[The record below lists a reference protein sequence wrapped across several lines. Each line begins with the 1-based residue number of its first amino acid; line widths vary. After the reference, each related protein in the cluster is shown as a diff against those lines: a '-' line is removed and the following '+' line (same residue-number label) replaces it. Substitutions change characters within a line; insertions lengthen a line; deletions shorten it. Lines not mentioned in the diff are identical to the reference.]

1 MALLWIKVLGYLK
14 LVNKQMATFI
24 TSLTRII
31 LSIRYFGIVLL
42 IIVLVKRLVHICFDG
57 NCSMHIVLRFV
68 LPFAAFVLLQCHVWR

>member
-1 MALLWIKVLGYLK
+1 MALLWIKVLGFLK

-42 IIVLVKRLVHICFDG
+42 IIVLVKRLVHVCYYG
-57 NCSMHIVLRFV
+57 NCSTYLV
-68 LPFAAFVLLQCHVWR
+68 

>member
-1 MALLWIKVLGYLK
+1 MALLWIKVLGFLK

-42 IIVLVKRLVHICFDG
+42 IIVLVKHLVHVCYYG
-57 NCSMHIVLRFV
+57 NCSTYLV
-68 LPFAAFVLLQCHVWR
+68 